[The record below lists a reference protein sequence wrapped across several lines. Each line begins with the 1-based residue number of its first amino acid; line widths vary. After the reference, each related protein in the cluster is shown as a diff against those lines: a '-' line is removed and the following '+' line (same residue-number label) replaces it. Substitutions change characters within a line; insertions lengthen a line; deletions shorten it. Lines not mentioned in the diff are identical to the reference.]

1 MKQHTAQ
8 LRQELLKLGREIDNV
23 ITYGSTTLRSELFSV
38 TPLFEGNIL
47 KSIMKQLD
55 VETSQ
60 NIPEGTQIN
69 YQLGIKVSGNY
80 EYLDYGNYIVY
91 KNEVLEDKKRYK
103 LTCYDKMLYA
113 MKQNE
118 ALGITYPITIKNYL
132 TALATKIGLTVKNS
146 SFNNES
152 IQIPDERYVGL
163 EYTYRDILDEIA
175 QATGSIIVINED
187 DQIEVKYPN
196 NTGDNLDERFLRDIN
211 VKFGQKYGPINA
223 VVLSRSGGS
232 DNIYLRDEE
241 SVSQNGLCELKI
253 EDNQLMNFND
263 RDQYL
268 QGLLSAVDGLYF
280 YINDFKSTGIC
291 YLEPADLYNITI
303 DNQEYQCLMLN
314 DEINITGGI
323 EELIHTDM
331 PEESITDYSKADK
344 TDRRINQTYLIV
356 DKQNQQINA
365 LISNVGEQDEKIAE
379 LTLTVSEL
387 NSKISDATDTTV
399 TKESNTAKVTLE
411 EINASEPV
419 TVQIRPIGSSI
430 SYLYPRDN
438 LYPSDTLFMPDRIIR
453 FKNTTTNEIF
463 DWELPDDLLYYDAD
477 NYDEFYM
484 DYTEQICKV
493 TKKVGYNAD
502 GTTYVLSTPT
512 TRTFTY
518 PSITLTEGDYEV
530 SLPGYNSAYLF
541 VRLMSKNI
549 YTAQFVTRVEEQSDI
564 RQTANNINLSV
575 DQKLTNYSTTT
586 EMNAAIDIKANQ
598 ITSTVSSTYSTKS
611 QTEAAKNE
619 AIRQAG
625 IDVDDKLEDYSTTV
639 EMNSAIRQSANQIT
653 STVSATYSTKT
664 QTNAAKNEAI
674 NSANTSTDNKLKNYS
689 TTVQMNSAIT
699 QKANEINLEV
709 NKKVN
714 NSDFTHAK
722 IVAKINDSTSSVLI
736 SADKINLTGYLTISS
751 ASNTY
756 ATKSGLSAGTT
767 TINGAC
773 ITTGIIKSSNYE
785 AGTSGTSIN
794 LSSGVIDSK
803 NFKVTSTG
811 NITATAGTVGGFTI
825 TDSKIYKTKSSL
837 TSASNG
843 VYIGTDGIALGASSK
858 FKVTNDGALTAT
870 NATISGNIT
879 ATSGTIGGAT
889 ISNGVLT
896 IKNANIESIN
906 GSKIA
911 DSSISSSKIVSLSA
925 NKISSGTISGVD
937 IDCGR
942 LGCSGTVSANT
953 ISGDIVYVPSW
964 SHYEVGN
971 DTGTSFQLI
980 VQHEGQYW
988 RRLTFKGGILVNVE
1002 SEW

>member
-1 MKQHTAQ
+1 MKQHTSQ

-23 ITYGSTTLRSELFSV
+23 ITYGNTTLRSELFSV

-80 EYLDYGNYIVY
+80 EYLNYGNYIVY

-132 TALATKIGLTVKNS
+132 TALATKIGLTVKSS

-187 DQIEVKYPN
+187 DQIEVKYPS
-196 NTGDNLDERFLRDIN
+196 NTGENLDAQFLRDIN

-314 DEINITGGI
+314 DEINVTGGI

-331 PEESITDYSKADK
+331 PEESVTDYSKADK
-344 TDRRINQTYLIV
+344 TDRRLNETYLIV
-356 DKQNQQINA
+356 DKQNQSIEA
-365 LISNVGEQDEKIAE
+365 VISNVGEQDEKIAE
-379 LTLTVSEL
+379 LTLTVGEL
-387 NSKISDATDTTV
+387 NSKISEIADITVSGESSYASVSLTDV
-399 TKESNTAKVTLE
+399 NE
-411 EINASEPV
+411 SEPIRIEV
-419 TVQIRPIGSSI
+419 RPIGTNI

-438 LYPSDTLFMPDRIIR
+438 LYPSDTLYMPNRIIR
-453 FKNTTTNEIF
+453 FTNTTTSEIF
-463 DWELPDDLLYYDAD
+463 DYELPGDLLYYDA
-477 NYDEFYM
+477 NTYDEFIL
-484 DYTEQICKV
+484 DYVDGTNGICQIN
-493 TKKVGYNAD
+493 KKVGYNAD
-502 GTTYVLSTPT
+502 GTTYALATPQIITYTPYPLIHLT
-512 TRTFTY
+512 T
-518 PSITLTEGDYEV
+518 GDYTV
-530 SLPGYNSAYLF
+530 SLPGYSQGYLF
-541 VRLMSKNI
+541 VRLMASNI
-549 YTAQFVTRVEEQSDI
+549 YTSEFATRVEMNSAI
-564 RQTANNINLSV
+564 SQTVNDINLSV
-575 DQKLTNYSTTT
+575 NQKLTNYSTTT
-586 EMNAAIDIKANQ
+586 QMNAAIDVKANQ
-598 ITSTVSSTYSTKS
+598 ITSTVSQTYATKTELNTAKTEIKQTTDSISLTVS
-611 QTEAAKNE
+611 QK
-619 AIRQAG
+619 
-625 IDVDDKLEDYSTTV
+625 
-639 EMNSAIRQSANQIT
+639 MNSSDFNQAEIIAQINNGVSSVKIRA
-653 STVSATYSTKT
+653 
-664 QTNAAKNEAI
+664 
-674 NSANTSTDNKLKNYS
+674 DN
-689 TTVQMNSAIT
+689 
-699 QKANEINLEV
+699 INL
-709 NKKVN
+709 
-714 NSDFTHAK
+714 S
-722 IVAKINDSTSSVLI
+722 
-736 SADKINLTGYLTISS
+736 GYLTISS
-751 ASNTY
+751 ASGTY
-756 ATKSGLSAGTT
+756 ATLNGLSGGTT

-773 ITTGIIKSSNYE
+773 ITTGTIKAVKLQSENYV
-785 AGTSGTSIN
+785 ANTSGTLISLN
-794 LSSGVIDSK
+794 NGVINSK
-803 NFKVTSTG
+803 NFKIYSDGSVSVNG
-811 NITATAGTVGGFTI
+811 NITARSGYIGNGSNGWTIGNTA
-825 TDSKIYKTKSSL
+825 IYNGKSSL
-837 TSASNG
+837 SASASG
-843 VYIGTDGIALGASSK
+843 VYIGTDGISLGAGST
-858 FKVTNDGALTAT
+858 FRVTSAGALNAT

-879 ATSGTIGGAT
+879 ATSGTIGGCT

-896 IKNANIESIN
+896 VNNANINSIN
-906 GSKIA
+906 GSKVTGTGTM
-911 DSSISSSKIVSLSA
+911 SGSIISTGSMSGNRITNGTITG
-925 NKISSGTISGVD
+925 NKISVDAEIS
-937 IDCGR
+937 CAS
-942 LGCSGTVSANT
+942 LGASANVNCMFLSAT
-953 ISGDIVYVPSW
+953 GIYASQAGSSGGYNIGEQKGQSY
-964 SHYEVGN
+964 N
-971 DTGTSFQLI
+971 LI

-988 RRLTFKGGILVNVE
+988 RRLRFVGGILVGIDE
-1002 SEW
+1002 QW

>member
-1 MKQHTAQ
+1 MKQHTSQ

-23 ITYGSTTLRSELFSV
+23 ITYGNTTLRSELFSV

-80 EYLDYGNYIVY
+80 EYLNYGNYIVY

-132 TALATKIGLTVKNS
+132 TALATKIGLTVKSS

-187 DQIEVKYPN
+187 DQIEVKYPS
-196 NTGDNLDERFLRDIN
+196 NTGENLDAQFLRDIN

-241 SVSQNGLCELKI
+241 SVTQNGLCELKI

-291 YLEPADLYNITI
+291 YLESADLYNVTI
-303 DNQEYQCLMLN
+303 DDQEYQCLMLN
-314 DEINITGGI
+314 DEINVTGGI

-365 LISNVGEQDEKIAE
+365 VISNVGEQDEKIAQ

-438 LYPSDTLFMPDRIIR
+438 LFPSDTLFMPDRIIR

-463 DWELPDDLLYYDAD
+463 DWELPTDILYYDE
-477 NYDEFYM
+477 NTYDEFYM

-653 STVSATYSTKT
+653 STVSATYATKT
-664 QTNAAKNEAI
+664 QLSQVKT
-674 NSANTSTDNKLKNYS
+674 
-689 TTVQMNSAIT
+689 
-699 QKANEINLEV
+699 EINQTTDSISLEV
-709 NKKVN
+709 SKKMN
-714 NSDFTHAK
+714 TTSFTHAQ

-751 ASNTY
+751 ASSTY
-756 ATKSGLSAGTT
+756 ATKSGLSSGTT
-767 TINGAC
+767 TINGGC

-837 TSASNG
+837 TSDSNG

-858 FKVTNDGALTAT
+858 FKVTNAGALTAT

-906 GSKIA
+906 GGKIT
-911 DSSISSSKIVSLSA
+911 DNSISSAKISSLSA
-925 NKISSGTISGVD
+925 NKISGGTISGVD
-937 IDCGR
+937 INAGTIRGSDV
-942 LGCSGTVSANT
+942 SGMVV
-953 ISGDIVYVPSW
+953 SGDDVYVGNTYHSYHIGDYSGATSPGSMWVITGW
-964 SHYEVGN
+964 SEAG
-971 DTGTSFQLI
+971 GGKI
-980 VQHEGQYW
+980 
-988 RRLTFKGGILVNVE
+988 TFAGRNVTFRGGIITYIGDE
-1002 SEW
+1002 TYATAYIT